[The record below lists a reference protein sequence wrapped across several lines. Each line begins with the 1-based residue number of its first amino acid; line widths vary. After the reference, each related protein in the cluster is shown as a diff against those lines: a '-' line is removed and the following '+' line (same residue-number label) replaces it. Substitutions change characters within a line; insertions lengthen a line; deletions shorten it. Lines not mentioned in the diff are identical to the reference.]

1 MKIILIIAFL
11 LIITSCSKTIDCDN
25 AQLCDKNIG
34 NDTINYCWGCY
45 PYTEILLPGESACM
59 DAGEVHISSTEEST
73 SVQYFDSDHGS
84 FAIRVDDCNVERE
97 VE

>member
-1 MKIILIIAFL
+1 
-11 LIITSCSKTIDCDN
+11 
-25 AQLCDKNIG
+25 
-34 NDTINYCWGCY
+34 
-45 PYTEILLPGESACM
+45 M

-73 SVQYFDSDHGS
+73 SVHYFDSDHGS